1 MALYLRGVTGHARCS
16 EKLRRQPESTK
27 LERSEVAMLV
37 LRADHHFRTA
47 AADVDQECLL
57 LAEMHTAR
65 HAKVNEAS
73 LFKP

>member
-1 MALYLRGVTGHARCS
+1 M
-16 EKLRRQPESTK
+16 
-27 LERSEVAMLV
+27 

-47 AADVDQECLL
+47 TANIEKACLVL
-57 LAEMHTAR
+57 TEMHPTR